1 MADEPCPPRPMLHRL
16 QLCFKQP
23 NRQYNVDDWLS
34 HACVSLALYSQF
46 VYRPSLGSRKVFTSE
61 YLALVLSSSGVT
73 RSLPRYLRFVQCSSL
88 SPPLSFSA
96 FPSAPVV
103 CCTLSLLVI
112 LVLCAFASQTPA
124 LCTAIPSAPVMFVA
138 RLCLILLYS
147 VIFVLRALPHK
158 HRVCAVLFL
167 RLP

>member
-1 MADEPCPPRPMLHRL
+1 MTDFPSPVFCW
-16 QLCFKQP
+16 C
-23 NRQYNVDDWLS
+23 YT
-34 HACVSLALYSQF
+34 
-46 VYRPSLGSRKVFTSE
+46 PSLFTTFP
-61 YLALVLSSSGVT
+61 LAPVRFLHVNIHT
-73 RSLPRYLRFVQCSSL
+73 LPRYVQFVQCSSF
-88 SPPLSFSA
+88 SSFSFSA

-147 VIFVLRALPHK
+147 VIFVLRSLSHK

-167 RLP
+167 RLPL